1 MMGIDCRN
9 VGNQSEIK
17 TILHTG
23 VMPEIMEQKIT
34 ATEEYARCTEELDEI
49 VAGMAKILRVRQQTG
64 TLSDALQN
72 HLDGLKQ
79 RKNDIFAQCAEIKKR
94 LDELESVILKS
105 REAKIRIDGYIYKGT
120 LITIDDR
127 QFAIENNTR
136 YMEYTSQNGVIVG
149 TVVM

>member
-1 MMGIDCRN
+1 
-9 VGNQSEIK
+9 
-17 TILHTG
+17 
-23 VMPEIMEQKIT
+23 MEQKIK
-34 ATEEYARCTEELDEI
+34 ATDEYARCTEELDEI

-64 TLSDALQN
+64 MLSDALQN

-79 RKNDIFAQCAEIKKR
+79 RKNEIFAKCNDIKKR
-94 LDELESVILKS
+94 LDELESIILKS